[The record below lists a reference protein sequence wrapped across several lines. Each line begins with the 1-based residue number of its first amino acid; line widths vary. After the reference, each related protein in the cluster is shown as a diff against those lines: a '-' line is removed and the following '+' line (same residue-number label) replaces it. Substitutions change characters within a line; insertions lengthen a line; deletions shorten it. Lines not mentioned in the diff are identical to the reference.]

1 MSETLDLLTLVRTTL
16 REEII
21 DANDVYVGVVPDDAE
36 IPYLLVTPGLATK
49 ERIADDAAFANEGVQ
64 IDCYDWTLAKSL
76 ELSEGVVNALNG
88 LSVAADGV
96 IPRGLRAV
104 GPWRVVFPTE
114 VTTTGRQY
122 TRVSVRLSYEQLRQ
136 QET

>member
-1 MSETLDLLTLVRTTL
+1 MSETLELLTSIRTIL

-21 DANDVYVGVVPDDAE
+21 EANDVYVGVVPEDAQM
-36 IPYLLVTPGLATK
+36 PYLAVIPGLATQA
-49 ERIADDAAFANEGVQ
+49 RIAEGAAFADEGVQ
-64 IDCYDWTLAKSL
+64 IDCYEWTLAKAL
-76 ELSEGVVNALNG
+76 TLSEGVVSALNG
-88 LSVAADGV
+88 VSVAAEGV

-122 TRVSVRLSYEQLRQ
+122 SRVSVRLTYEQLRQ
-136 QET
+136 QEI